1 LKRKRRKARST
12 GRPPGPDQ
20 RGRPISM
27 TTQGAVI
34 AAVLLARP
42 IVMSQIDLAS
52 HANGTAIAIVIAV
65 TKGDLAS
72 DGAQGGGASFWTG
85 STLGQSDAE
94 LLSLEEMI
102 TPV

>member
-1 LKRKRRKARST
+1 
-12 GRPPGPDQ
+12 
-20 RGRPISM
+20 M
-27 TTQGAVI
+27 TIQGAVT

-52 HANGTAIAIVIAV
+52 HANGIAIAIVIAV
-65 TKGDLAS
+65 TKKSQAS

-94 LLSLEEMI
+94 LRLLEETT
-102 TPV
+102 TPVLVRTEAGADTRGQLTIR